1 MARFIDFRP
10 DHSVPGRRETGEEFI
25 NAKYNAKYI
34 KKVYLALP
42 LRNEIRIDT
51 VDKNGNTR
59 SFTERYKNA
68 KDCRARM
75 NELKRK
81 LNIF

>member
-10 DHSVPGRRETGEEFI
+10 DHSVSGRRETGEEFI
-25 NAKYNAKYI
+25 NAKYI

-42 LRNEIRIDT
+42 FRNEIRIDT
-51 VDKNGNTR
+51 VDKNGNTL

>member
-25 NAKYNAKYI
+25 NAKYI

-42 LRNEIRIDT
+42 FRNEIRIDT
-51 VDKNGNTR
+51 VDKMEIPSLLPSGIKT
-59 SFTERYKNA
+59 
-68 KDCRARM
+68 
-75 NELKRK
+75 LK
-81 LNIF
+81 IAEPE

>member
-25 NAKYNAKYI
+25 NAKYI
-34 KKVYLALP
+34 KKVYLVLP
-42 LRNEIRIDT
+42 FRNEIRIDT
-51 VDKNGNTR
+51 VDKNGNTL
-59 SFTERYKNA
+59 SFTEWYKNA